1 MTTLKD
7 VARAAGLS
15 VSAVSYALRGAPN
28 IPPATVERVR
38 RAAGQLGYRPQP
50 RVAELMAHI
59 RRGRPVSAGERLAF
73 LWMDAPWKKRTFQT
87 MWAGA
92 RGRAA
97 ELGFGMEEFWL
108 KESGMTPGRLHGI
121 LRARGIRGLVLSP
134 LAGADHFELPW
145 DWSPFCA
152 VILGNAAG
160 NPELHRAG
168 HHHFSGMRE
177 AVHYFREAGHRRMA
191 ALLPRSVD
199 ERAKRAWSG
208 AFMAHHPLPSS
219 ARRCLWVADGVDA
232 DAVGRWWRKLSPG
245 ALITTQAFLPALPA
259 AARKGPLLVLD
270 WTPSAGGLPGIDQM
284 EDSIAAHAVDL
295 VVARLQRHEGG
306 IPTVPTQLL
315 LPGLL
320 RGSFI
325 A

>member
-7 VARAAGLS
+7 VAKAAGLS

-38 RAAGQLGYRPQP
+38 RVAEQLGYRPQP

-59 RRGRPVSAGERLAF
+59 RRGRPVAAGERLAF
-73 LWMDAPWKKRTFQT
+73 LWMDAPWKKRAFHTL
-87 MWAGA
+87 WAGA
-92 RGRAA
+92 RERAA

-108 KESGMTPGRLHGI
+108 KESGMTPERLHGI

-134 LAGADHFELPW
+134 LVGADHFELPW

-168 HHHFSGMRE
+168 HHHFSAMRE
-177 AVHYFREAGHRRMA
+177 AVHHFREAGHRRMA

-208 AFMAHHPLPSS
+208 AFLAHRPLPAS
-219 ARRCLWVADGVDA
+219 ARRWLWVADGVVPK
-232 DAVGRWWRKLSPG
+232 AVARWWRKLSPG
-245 ALITTQAFLPALPA
+245 ALITTQTFLPALPPG
-259 AARKGPLLVLD
+259 ARKRPLLVLD

-284 EDSIAAHAVDL
+284 EASIAAHAVDL
-295 VVARLQRHEGG
+295 VVARLQRNEGG
-306 IPTVPTQLL
+306 VPAVPTQLL
-315 LPGLL
+315 LPGRLV
-320 RGSFI
+320 
-325 A
+325 